1 MNLPDCVRTYLD
13 QQQLPYRLIPR
24 PAGETL
30 IQAAERLDIS
40 LHEIA
45 RVVLLQD
52 AAGLV
57 MAILPG
63 NHILDFSMLYQ
74 ALKRDLEPLYGDE
87 TTYFFQQHGCVA
99 GSHPPLPEAFG
110 ILALVDDSLVEN
122 SDREIYFDGGSG
134 DSLIGMRNTDFRR
147 LLTRSRWV
155 RIAIA
160 VDQLDFLMSRQA
172 LTPKNLTNLA
182 NRYAPVHLRQ
192 GIEAIADLPAMPVI
206 AQRILA
212 MSRADPPVGVADIIP
227 LLEQEPNLAAH
238 VVYWA
243 RSPLHGYHDPVD
255 SLETAIGQ
263 VLGIEHTL
271 SLLLGSSMGQAFRI
285 PVDGPIGLH
294 EFWRHSVYC
303 ASLVSELAKEMAK
316 PTTVKPELAYLCG
329 LLHDFGFLVLGHV
342 FPARFFLLNRF
353 LAANHNLSFSTVE
366 RYILGVEHWHI
377 GAWLMRTWGLPEE
390 LISALRWH
398 HSEDCTQP
406 HAEYSNLVLIANRLL
421 GSIGMGEERN
431 NYLPALALF
440 SLGISREQ
448 ALGTLAR
455 VRASMAALDI
465 LADAL
470 RLPAATV
477 ETSPPEPQASPTT
490 PQGSR

>member
-13 QQQLPYRLIPR
+13 QRQLPYRLIPR
-24 PAGETL
+24 PAGESL
-30 IQAAERLDIS
+30 VQAAERLDIS
-40 LHEIA
+40 LHEIV

-74 ALKRDLEPLYGDE
+74 TLKRDLEPLYGDE
-87 TTYFFQQHGCVA
+87 TARFFQQHGCVA

-110 ILALVDDSLVEN
+110 ISALIDDSLIEN
-122 SDREIYFDGGSG
+122 GNREIYFDGGSG
-134 DSLIGMRNTDFRR
+134 DSLIGMRNADYRQ
-147 LLTRSRWV
+147 LLARARWE
-155 RIAIA
+155 RIAIS
-160 VDQLDFLMSRQA
+160 VDQLDFLISRQA
-172 LTPKNLTNLA
+172 LTPKNLTGLTH
-182 NRYAPVHLRQ
+182 RYAPVHLRE
-192 GIEAIADLPAMPVI
+192 GIEAIADLPAMPAI
-206 AQRILA
+206 AQRLLA
-212 MSRADPPVGVADIIP
+212 MSHADPPVGVADIIP

-243 RSPLHGYHDPVD
+243 RSPLHGYPDPVT

-263 VLGIEHTL
+263 VLGIENTL

-285 PVDGPIGLH
+285 PVDGPIGLY

-303 ASLVSELAKEMAK
+303 ASLVRELVKEMAK
-316 PTTVKPELAYLCG
+316 PASVKPELAYLCG
-329 LLHDFGFLVLGHV
+329 LLHDFGFLVLGHA

-377 GAWLMRTWGLPEE
+377 GAWLMRTWGMPEE
-390 LISALRWH
+390 LVSALRWH

-421 GSIGMGEERN
+421 GSIGMGEERSN
-431 NYLPALALF
+431 HLPALALF

-448 ALGTLAR
+448 ALGALGR
-455 VRASMAALDI
+455 VRASTSALDI

-470 RLPAATV
+470 RLPAAEVATPP
-477 ETSPPEPQASPTT
+477 SPADQPPAT
-490 PQGSR
+490 P